1 MSLCIILAVLL
12 IFGNLN
18 PVSVNSDN
26 ISDSII
32 YNDMSFE
39 VKDENPDELI
49 LTEYNGTAETLIVPE
64 CIGAYTVTAIGD
76 EVFKD
81 NAVVKN
87 IELPDTINYFGSEV
101 FRNSAIVSVNIP
113 KSLVVIPSYSF
124 NNCSELETVI
134 FHDNILLM
142 NNTAFKKTDIE
153 VPLELY
159 DHVTDKFV
167 KTSNFSF
174 YDSMYDDVNWSYIIT
189 SEYGNIDVCL
199 YEYKGNATD
208 IVAPDCIMGIPVTT
222 VNCGKIESSK
232 PIKSAY
238 FPKTIT
244 KFSAS
249 FSGSEI
255 EEITLPD
262 IDTIPAGAFINCANL
277 KTINFQNNPESFTI
291 GAGAFKNCNIDFI
304 PCPESCSNITIEDSA
319 FENTPIKEVKIDFD
333 SSIGVDAFRDCSA
346 LSYVE
351 LNNTH
356 VNSRAFRDCSVLED
370 VTITGDSVLEEMSFY
385 NCEYLKNI
393 LLSDLNISMVN
404 AVYNCPEFM
413 TINNQNA
420 FDAETGDFNEDLKKF
435 IFDNFSGVDEVGFV
449 NLYVQAQ
456 ADKITDEITS
466 DNMSDVQKIKAIHDW
481 ICKNTVYDDG
491 LLGDRKNHN
500 DASVLM
506 NDSTVCEGYARIANI
521 LYNSAGIESYYI
533 SGIGHAWNI
542 VKVGNDYFHI
552 DTTWDDGEEIS
563 YDWFMKSDDEM
574 RESGGNHAEWK
585 TYIPSSLHSFQKGK
599 SLPECK
605 YSMGDVN
612 QDNSINVAD
621 LVTLNNIILGISTG
635 DNIDYV
641 LADLTFDGLV
651 DSFDLLEIRQLLIKQ
666 SDIDN

>member
-1 MSLCIILAVLL
+1 MKFCSILIALL
-12 IFGNLN
+12 IFSNLN
-18 PVSVNSDN
+18 PVSVNIDN
-26 ISDSII
+26 ISDSIT

-39 VKDENPDELI
+39 VKAENPNELI
-49 LTEYNGTAETLIVPE
+49 LIEYNGTAETLVVPE
-64 CIGAYTVTAIGD
+64 SIGAYTVTAIGD

-87 IELPDTINYFGSEV
+87 IELPDTINYFGREV

-134 FHDNILLM
+134 FHDNIAFI
-142 NNTAFKKTDIE
+142 NYTAFKKTDIE
-153 VPLELY
+153 IPEELNE
-159 DHVTDKFV
+159 HIIVQLI
-167 KTSNFSF
+167 KTSNFQF
-174 YDSMYDDVNWSYIIT
+174 YNSSNSDWLYIIT
-189 SEYGNIDVCL
+189 SEYGNTDVCL
-199 YEYKGNATD
+199 AEYKGNSTD
-208 IVAPDCIMGIPVTT
+208 IVAPDYIMGIPVTT
-222 VNCGKIESSK
+222 INCGKIESDT

-262 IDTIPAGAFINCANL
+262 INTIPAYAFTNCANL
-277 KTINFQNNPESFTI
+277 KTINFQSNPESFTI
-291 GAGAFKNCNIDFI
+291 GKNAFKNCNIDFI

-333 SSIGVDAFRDCSA
+333 SFIGAEAFRNCSA

-351 LNNTH
+351 LHSTN
-356 VNSRAFRDCSVLED
+356 VKSRAFMDCSALED

-393 LLSDLNISMVN
+393 SLSDLNISMVN

-413 TINNQNA
+413 TINNRNA
-420 FDAETGDFNEDLKKF
+420 FDSTTDDFDKEMKEF
-435 IFDNFSGVDEVGFV
+435 IFNNFSGVDEVGFV
-449 NLYVQAQ
+449 NLYIQAQ

-491 LLGDRKNHN
+491 LSGDRKNHN

-533 SGIGHAWNI
+533 SGISHAWNI
-542 VKVGNDYFHI
+542 VKAGNNYFHI

-585 TYIPSSLHSFQKGK
+585 TYIPSSLHSFQEGK
-599 SLPECK
+599 VLPECK

-621 LVTLNNIILGISTG
+621 LVTLNKFILNISTG
-635 DNIDYV
+635 DNIDYI

-651 DSFDLLEIRQLLIKQ
+651 DSFDLVKMRQIIVSQL
-666 SDIDN
+666 SNN